1 VRLSRFGEKFAGRS
15 GVVDLMTDLG
25 EALRADPE
33 LVFMGGGNPA
43 RVPAAEAAF
52 RAALEKLVADS
63 GEWQRLAGAYQSPQG
78 DPAFREALAR
88 YLRGHYGWEVGPEN
102 IAVANGSQ
110 SAYFILYNLFAGPMP
125 DGSQRRIHLPLVPE
139 YIGYADAGLAPD
151 FFSATAPAMELLA
164 DRQFRYHVDF
174 ERLLIDDGV
183 GALCV
188 SRPTNPTGNV
198 LGAHEL
204 ARLGALARD
213 AAIPLIVDGAYGEP
227 FPGITFGDAAPHWDE
242 HTVLTLSLSKLGLP
256 GVRTGIVIA
265 AEPIIRAFASAST
278 IISLAAGNLGPVLTT
293 GLLEDGTLDRLCSDV
308 LRPFYRA
315 RCEETLAGLH
325 RELEGLPWRVHR
337 PDGAFFLWLW
347 FEDLPVPSA
356 ELYRRLKARGLL
368 AIPGERFFIG
378 LDPAWDHARQCL
390 RLSYAQDPAAVAR
403 GLRLLGEELRALYDG
418 GGR

>member
-1 VRLSRFGEKFAGRS
+1 MRLSRFGEKFAGRS
-15 GVVDLMTDLG
+15 GVVDLMSDLG
-25 EALRADPE
+25 EALRADPD

-43 RVPAAEAAF
+43 RVPAAEKTF
-52 RAALEKLVADS
+52 RDALATLLADPDA
-63 GEWQRLAGAYQSPQG
+63 WQRLAGAYQSPQG

-88 YLRGHYGWEVGPEN
+88 YLQNHYGWHVGPEH

-110 SAYFILYNLFAGPMP
+110 SAYFILYNLFAGAMP
-125 DGSQRRIHLPLVPE
+125 DGSVRRIHLPLVPE

-151 FFSATAPAMELLA
+151 FFSATAPAIELLE

-174 ERLLIDDGV
+174 DRVSIDAGV
-183 GALCV
+183 GALSV

-198 LGAHEL
+198 LGTEEL
-204 ARLGALARD
+204 TRLRALAREAD
-213 AAIPLIVDGAYGEP
+213 IPLIVDGAYGEP
-227 FPGITFGDAAPHWDE
+227 FPGITFADATPHWDE
-242 HTVLTLSLSKLGLP
+242 DTVLTLSLSKLGLP

-265 AEPIIRAFASAST
+265 AEPIIQAFASAST
-278 IISLAAGNLGPVLTT
+278 IISLAAGNLGPVLATR
-293 GLLEDGTLDRLCSDV
+293 LLEDGTLDRLGSGV
-308 LRPFYRA
+308 LRPFYRS
-315 RCEETLAGLH
+315 RCEETLGGLH

-337 PDGAFFLWLW
+337 ADGAFFLWLW
-347 FEDLPVPSA
+347 FEDLPVPSS

-378 LDPAWDHARQCL
+378 IDPAWDHARQCL

-403 GLRLLGEELRALYDG
+403 GLRLLGEELRRLYDT

>member
-1 VRLSRFGEKFAGRS
+1 MRLSRFGEKFAGRS

-25 EALRADPE
+25 EALRADPD

-52 RAALEKLVADS
+52 RDALEKLVADGS
-63 GEWQRLAGAYQSPQG
+63 EWQRLAGAYQSPQG

-88 YLRGHYGWEVGPEN
+88 YLRGHYGWDVGPGH
-102 IAVANGSQ
+102 IAIANGSQ

-151 FFSATAPAMELLA
+151 FFSATPPAIEQLP

-174 ERLLIDDGV
+174 DQLVVDDGV

-198 LGAHEL
+198 LGAEEL

-213 AAIPLIVDGAYGEP
+213 AGIPLIVDGAYGEP
-227 FPGITFGDAAPHWDE
+227 FPGITFTEATPYWDE

-265 AEPIIRAFASAST
+265 AEPLIQAFASAST
-278 IISLAAGNLGPVLTT
+278 IISLAAGNLGPVLAT
-293 GLLEDGTLDRLCSDV
+293 GLLEDGTLDRLGSDV

-325 RELEGLPWRVHR
+325 RELAGLPWRVHR

-347 FEDLPVPSA
+347 FEDLPIPSS

-403 GLRLLGEELRALYDG
+403 GLRLLGDELRGLYDS